1 MAKSKNTLSLLQAAM
16 VQAKRVSCC
25 LKARPQQD
33 VARPASAYRNI
44 SFERLWLSEQDRTMK
59 LERTEGQPP
68 SEGLT
73 PRPPAACR
81 TREKVTAGLGLAGY
95 LPRSVLASCI
105 KPAPLTAGYRE

>member
-1 MAKSKNTLSLLQAAM
+1 M

-33 VARPASAYRNI
+33 VARPARANRDI
-44 SFERLWLSEQDRTMK
+44 SFERLWLSEQDRTIEFK
-59 LERTEGQPP
+59 RTEGQPP

-81 TREKVTAGLGLAGY
+81 TRGKVTAGLSLAG
-95 LPRSVLASCI
+95 
-105 KPAPLTAGYRE
+105 